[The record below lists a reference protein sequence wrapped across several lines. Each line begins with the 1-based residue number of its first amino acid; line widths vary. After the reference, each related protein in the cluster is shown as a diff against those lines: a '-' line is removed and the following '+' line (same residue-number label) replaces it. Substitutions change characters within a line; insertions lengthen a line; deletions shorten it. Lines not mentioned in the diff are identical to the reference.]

1 MKSLSF
7 VRINQQLNIKRLT
20 NVVFLMAMI
29 IPLTLFN
36 GCSESLSQSPQLT
49 PNSEQAPIPD
59 GILIKFKDA
68 NMVSR
73 GYARSNLR
81 KAGLTN
87 GQNFSLVPGLTRA
100 KLAPGSTL
108 AGALTKLADDADVAY
123 FEPDYIVNI
132 KAIPN
137 DGRFSEQYA
146 LNNTGQTGGRMNAD
160 IDAPEAWDI
169 QTGQGI
175 VIAVID
181 TGVDYN
187 HPDLSSNIWRN
198 PGEVANNGIDD
209 DGNGFIDDIVGW
221 NFRDNNSDPIDLNNH
236 GTHVAGIIGAAGN
249 NGVGVSGV
257 NWNVK
262 IMPLRFMDASGS
274 GTTSAAINA
283 LEYAVANGARVS
295 NNSWG
300 GNSFSQALFDAV
312 SAANAAGHMFI
323 AAAGNETAN
332 NDAISHYPSSFN
344 LNNVISVGASGNTD
358 NLAGFSNFGA
368 TTVDLVAPGVAIL
381 STIAGGGYQA
391 FNGTSMAA
399 PFVVGVVGLVI
410 SQNPNLTVS
419 DIRNAILSTVDP
431 LRAFSGVVVTGGR
444 LNASNAV
451 RSVARTPALPVTPV
465 VNISPLAIELPLGIN
480 QTFKASGGAPPYQW
494 AVSNV
499 TVGMIDPNTG
509 IFTGQTVGTT
519 DVIATDANG
528 IISAPA
534 SVSITSMTITPQGI
548 AELSLSE
555 RTTFTANGGQ
565 APYQWSV
572 SDTSVVAM
580 VNNGSFRENAIV
592 LPIVQGTFTLTV
604 TDNAQ
609 NIIST
614 NDIRVIAE
622 PLGIAPRNSTSQIG
636 DTLNLTVT
644 GGSAPFTWVSSDPT
658 IASVTANQTDAVVS
672 ANAAGNVSIDATDV
686 NGTTV
691 SANIQVA
698 DPASV
703 TLVITPAESFL
714 ALNDTVSLS
723 VTGGGPSYVWQSSD
737 TNVAFVNRAT
747 GLVTATGVGTATIT
761 AASTGATSGTASI
774 NVIAVEVT
782 TPSTS
787 VDIGGSVQLT
797 ATGGTPPYTWGVSNR
812 LVTSIS
818 NTGLLSASPNAT
830 SLARVTV
837 TATDANGVM
846 GTSPAITINP
856 PAPAP
861 NPTPT
866 PTPGPP
872 TTPAPTPTPTPAP
885 APAPTPPAPTPAPAG
900 GHGGAAG
907 GGH

>member
-1 MKSLSF
+1 MKSLSL
-7 VRINQQLNIKRLT
+7 VGINQPFNTKQLRNA
-20 NVVFLMAMI
+20 VFLMAMII

-36 GCSESLSQSPQLT
+36 GCSESLSQSPSLT
-49 PNSEQAPIPD
+49 QTTEQEPIPD
-59 GILIKFKDA
+59 GILVKFKDA
-68 NMVSR
+68 NRVSR
-73 GYARSNLR
+73 GYARSNLK

-87 GQNFSLVPGLTRA
+87 GQVFSLVPGLTRA

-108 AGALTKLADDADVAY
+108 TGALKKLANDADVAY
-123 FEPDYIVNI
+123 FEPDYIVTI
-132 KAIPN
+132 GAIPN
-137 DGRFSEQYA
+137 DGRFAEQYG
-146 LNNTGQTGGRMNAD
+146 LNNTGQTGGQMNAD
-160 IDAPEAWDI
+160 INAPEAWDVE
-169 QTGQGI
+169 TGQGI

-198 PGEVANNGIDD
+198 PGEVANNGVDD
-209 DGNGFIDDIVGW
+209 DGNGFIDDIIGW

-236 GTHVAGIIGAAGN
+236 GTHVAGIIGATGN

-332 NDAISHYPSSFN
+332 NDVTFHYPSSFN
-344 LNNVISVGASGNTD
+344 LNNVISVAASGNTD

-381 STIAGGGYQA
+381 STVPGAGYQA
-391 FNGTSMAA
+391 FNGTSMAT
-399 PFVVGVVGLVI
+399 PFVVGVVGLVL

-431 LRAFSGVVVTGGR
+431 RRAFSGMVVTGGR
-444 LNASNAV
+444 LNAFNAV
-451 RSVARTPALPVTPV
+451 RSVSTTPAPPVTPIV
-465 VNISPLAIELPLGIN
+465 TVSPIAIELPLGIN

-494 AVSNV
+494 SVANGI
-499 TVGMIDPNTG
+499 VGLIDPNTG

-519 DVIATDANG
+519 EVVATDTNG
-528 IISAPA
+528 VTSGPA
-534 SVSITSMTITPQGI
+534 SILVTRMTITPSDI
-548 AELSLSE
+548 VELSLSE

-572 SDTSVVAM
+572 SDSRVVAM

-592 LPIVQGTFTLTV
+592 LPITQGTFTLTV

-609 NIIST
+609 NTVST
-614 NDIRVIAE
+614 SNIRVIAVS
-622 PLGIAPRNSTSQIG
+622 LSIAPQNSTRQIG

-644 GGSAPFTWVSSDPT
+644 GGAAPFTWVSSDST
-658 IASVTANQTDAVVS
+658 IASVTASQTDAVVS
-672 ANAAGNVSIDATDV
+672 ANAVGNALIEATDV

-703 TLVITPAESFL
+703 ALVITPAESFL
-714 ALNDTVSLS
+714 GLNDTVSLS
-723 VTGGGPSYVWQSSD
+723 VTGGGPSYMWQSSD

-747 GLVTATGVGTATIT
+747 GLVTATGVGIATIT

-774 NVIAVEVT
+774 NVTAVEVT

-787 VDIGGSVQLT
+787 VDAGGSVQLT
-797 ATGGTPPYTWGVSNR
+797 ATGGSPPHIWGISNR
-812 LVTSIS
+812 LVASIS
-818 NTGLLSASPNAT
+818 NTGLLSASPNAAF
-830 SLARVTV
+830 LARITV
-837 TATDANGVM
+837 TATDANGVI

-856 PAPAP
+856 PAPTTP

-872 TTPAPTPTPTPAP
+872 TPAPTPGPPTPTPGPPTPAP
-885 APAPTPPAPTPAPAG
+885 APAA
-900 GHGGAAG
+900 GHGGG